1 MDIYH
6 IGVENNFLIRNSLFD
21 LKEDVAK
28 YYCLGIYTIWLLA
41 KSNIITSV
49 VKFDK

>member
-6 IGVENNFLIRNSLFD
+6 DIKVYVIMINSLFD
-21 LKEDVAK
+21 LKETVAK

-41 KSNIITSV
+41 KKHYHYQCSEI
-49 VKFDK
+49 

>member
-6 IGVENNFLIRNSLFD
+6 DIKVCVINNFLFD
-21 LKEDVAK
+21 LKETVAK

-41 KSNIITSV
+41 KSTNITSV
-49 VKFDK
+49 VKCDK

>member
-6 IGVENNFLIRNSLFD
+6 VSRVYVTLLD
-21 LKEDVAK
+21 LKEAVAK

>member
-6 IGVENNFLIRNSLFD
+6 VSKVYVIKKNWLFD
-21 LKEDVAK
+21 LKETVAK

-41 KSNIITSV
+41 KSTIITSV
-49 VKFDK
+49 VKFEK

>member
-6 IGVENNFLIRNSLFD
+6 VSKVYVIKK
-21 LKEDVAK
+21 LKETVAK
-28 YYCLGIYTIWLLA
+28 YYCLGIYTISLCA
-41 KSNIITSV
+41 KSTIITSV

>member
-6 IGVENNFLIRNSLFD
+6 VSKVYVIKKLFD

-28 YYCLGIYTIWLLA
+28 YYCLGIYTISLCA
-41 KSNIITSV
+41 KSTIITSV

>member
-6 IGVENNFLIRNSLFD
+6 VSKVYVIKKNSLFD

>member
-6 IGVENNFLIRNSLFD
+6 VSKVYVMFD
-21 LKEDVAK
+21 LKEAVAK
-28 YYCLGIYTIWLLA
+28 FYCLGIYTIWLLA
-41 KSNIITSV
+41 KSTIITSA